1 MRDGTVGLNLEG
13 LLLALVLLSA
23 LYWLGALVCT
33 AAFAR
38 HRRSGLGWTPPVSV
52 LKPLLRD
59 DGHLYD
65 NLRSFCAQEYPVFEV
80 LFGVQDENDPAVRV
94 VDRLVHEFP
103 QRDLR
108 LIVDARVIGTNRKMC
123 NVANLCREAKYG
135 LFVLADSDMRVGPD
149 YLGAVVA
156 PLRDASVGLVTCLYK
171 SVARRDLGSTL
182 AAMFVNE
189 WFFPAALVA
198 ARLERMR
205 HAFGATI
212 ACRRDQIRDI
222 GGFETLADYLADDYM
237 LGALISRHGLRV
249 ALSPYVVENVVG
261 ETCLS
266 SLFFRELR
274 WARTFRTVRPL
285 SYFLSLVT
293 HGIPLSLLLLWVSGF
308 QPYALGVLTLHIALR
323 WSGGFMTYTA
333 LQLPAPTGRLA
344 VVPLRDSLS
353 FVLWILSFLGRRV
366 RWNDRRLRVD
376 RDGKLHSVPMT
387 GASRLFATISPS
399 RRNAPTGER
408 EPTHGHQA

>member
-13 LLLALVLLSA
+13 VLFALVLLSA

-38 HRRSGLGWTPPVSV
+38 RTRSGLGWTPPVSV
-52 LKPLLRD
+52 LKPLLKD
-59 DGHLYD
+59 DGYLYD
-65 NLRSFCAQEYPVFEV
+65 NLRSFCEQDYPMFEV

-94 VDRLVHEFP
+94 VHRLLDEFP
-103 QRDLR
+103 ERDLR
-108 LIVDARVIGTNRKMC
+108 LVVNARMIGTNHKMC
-123 NVANLCREAKYG
+123 NVANLCQEAKYG

-171 SVARRDLGSTL
+171 SVAQRDLGSTF

-222 GGFETLADYLADDYM
+222 GGFEILADYLADDYM

-249 ALSPYVVENVVG
+249 ALSRYVVENVVG
-261 ETCLS
+261 ERRLS
-266 SLFFRELR
+266 SHFFRELR
-274 WARTFRTVRPL
+274 WTRTFRTVRPV

-293 HGIPLSLLLLWVSGF
+293 HGIPLSLLLVCASGV
-308 QPYALGVLTLHIALR
+308 QPYALAILALHIALR
-323 WSGGFMTYTA
+323 WGVGFMTYAA
-333 LQLPAPTGRLA
+333 LQLPTPPGRLA
-344 VVPLRDSLS
+344 AVPLRDSVSL
-353 FVLWILSFLGRRV
+353 VMWTLSFLGRRV
-366 RWNDRRLRVD
+366 RWNDRRLWVD
-376 RDGKLHSVPMT
+376 RCGKLHPVPVT
-387 GASRLFATISPS
+387 GASRLVAAIYPN
-399 RRNAPTGER
+399 RRNPPTGER
-408 EPTHGHQA
+408 EPTHGHQV